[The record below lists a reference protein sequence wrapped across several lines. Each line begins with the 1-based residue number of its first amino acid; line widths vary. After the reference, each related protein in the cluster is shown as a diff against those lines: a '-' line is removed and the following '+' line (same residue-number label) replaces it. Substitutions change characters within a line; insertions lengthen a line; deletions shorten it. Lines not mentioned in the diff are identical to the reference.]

1 YALWIKLLFEL
12 QLRQTLQGKAENAV
26 IQPALQRDQWL
37 QDLLRINSS
46 GAQSTFDYN
55 LKKRYEVLQT
65 EAEAE
70 TGAEAEA
77 ATGAEAE
84 EEAQTGA
91 ETEAEAETRAGR
103 SEAEAETGAEA
114 EAATELEAEEEAQ
127 TGAEAEAETGA
138 EAEAGEEAEA
148 ETRAETV
155 ATNFQKI
162 RVAANIG
169 QSKAAAR
176 MTRRGKNLLKP
187 LSIGQCATLR
197 VPDVDRGPT
206 DPKKSV
212 SSHP

>member
-1 YALWIKLLFEL
+1 MDQAAFEL

-103 SEAEAETGAEA
+103 SEAEAET
-114 EAATELEAEEEAQ
+114 
-127 TGAEAEAETGA
+127 
-138 EAEAGEEAEA
+138 
-148 ETRAETV
+148 
-155 ATNFQKI
+155 
-162 RVAANIG
+162 
-169 QSKAAAR
+169 
-176 MTRRGKNLLKP
+176 
-187 LSIGQCATLR
+187 
-197 VPDVDRGPT
+197 
-206 DPKKSV
+206 
-212 SSHP
+212 